1 MRFVSLH
8 THSTYSY
15 GDGYGSV
22 TSHVDRVAALGMT
35 AVALTEHGNVS
46 SWVALE
52 KACKTRGLKPI
63 FGLEAYIAPEKERRK
78 NHMILLAMN
87 ETGLTNLNRIVT
99 QSFRQFYQFPT
110 TYWKDLVKWNEGII
124 ALSGCSD
131 SQLSCILLGGKSFG
145 EKRME
150 PRKGDFQRAVRGVRK
165 FQEIFG
171 DRYYLEVQRFPG
183 LERTC
188 ALNPLLAQISSET
201 GVLLAATCDVHYPHP
216 DQNAMQR
223 ILHAAHRGGTVES
236 ADAAWEYNIL
246 LTYPQSD
253 DEIKND
259 LIGTG
264 LSKDQALQAIANT
277 ATIAERCNVKLPKA
291 PRPKYVV
298 RQKDWEPWTA

>member
-1 MRFVSLH
+1 MKYVSLH

-15 GDGYGSV
+15 GDGFGSV
-22 TSHVDRVAALGMT
+22 DSHVERAAALGMT

-52 KACKTRGLKPI
+52 KACKRTGLKPI
-63 FGLEAYIAPEKERRK
+63 FGLEAYIAPENERRK

-87 ETGLTNLNRIVT
+87 ENGLTNLNRIVT
-99 QSFRQFYQFPT
+99 QSFKQFYQFPT
-110 TYWKDLVKWNEGII
+110 TYWKDLVKWNDGII

-145 EKRME
+145 EKRLE
-150 PRKGDFQRAVRGVRK
+150 PRDGDFQRAIRGVQR
-165 FQEIFG
+165 FQEVFG

-188 ALNPLLAQISSET
+188 VLNPLLAELSRET
-201 GVLLAATCDVHYPHP
+201 SVSLAATCDVHYPYP
-216 DQNAMQR
+216 EQNAMQR

-246 LTYPQSD
+246 LTYPQND
-253 DEIKND
+253 REIYLD
-259 LIGTG
+259 LLGTG
-264 LSKDQALQAIANT
+264 LEHEDARKAILNT
-277 ATIAERCNVKLPKA
+277 ANIAERCNVELPKA

-298 RQKDWEPWTA
+298 DPDKDWKIW

>member
-1 MRFVSLH
+1 MRYVSLH

-15 GDGYGSV
+15 GDGFGSV

-52 KACKTRGLKPI
+52 KTCKRTGLKPI
-63 FGLEAYIAPEKERRK
+63 FGLEAYIAPENERRK

-87 ETGLTNLNRIVT
+87 EIGLTNLNRIVT
-99 QSFRQFYQFPT
+99 QSFKQFYQFPT

-145 EKRME
+145 DKRME
-150 PRKGDFQRAVRGVRK
+150 PRPGDFQRAVRGVQK
-165 FQEIFG
+165 FQEVFG

-188 ALNPLLAQISSET
+188 TLNPLLAEISRET
-201 GVLLAATCDVHYPHP
+201 GVSLAATCDVHYPYP
-216 DQNAMQR
+216 NQNEMQR

-236 ADAAWEYNIL
+236 ADAAWEYSIL

-253 DEIKND
+253 DEIITD
-259 LIGTG
+259 LRNTG
-264 LSKDQALQAIANT
+264 LNT
-277 ATIAERCNVKLPKA
+277 HDSIESVLNTNRIAERCNVELPKA
-291 PRPKYVV
+291 PRPKYV
-298 RQKDWEPWTA
+298 QGQGDWNEWK

>member
-1 MRFVSLH
+1 MKYVSLH

-15 GDGYGSV
+15 GDGFGSV
-22 TSHVDRVAALGMT
+22 TSHVERVAALGMT

-52 KACKTRGLKPI
+52 KACKRTGLKPI
-63 FGLEAYIAPEKERRK
+63 FGLEAYIAPENERRK
-78 NHMILLAMN
+78 NHMCLLAMN
-87 ETGLTNLNRIVT
+87 EIGLTNLNRIVT
-99 QSFRQFYQFPT
+99 QSFKQFYQFPT
-110 TYWKDLVKWNEGII
+110 VYWKDLVRWNEGII

-131 SQLSCILLGGKSFG
+131 SQLACILLGGKSFG
-145 EKRME
+145 EKRLE
-150 PRKGDFQRAVRGVRK
+150 PRNGDFQRAVRGIQR
-165 FQEIFG
+165 FQEIFA

-188 ALNPLLAQISSET
+188 ALNPLLAQLSSET
-201 GVLLAATCDVHYPHP
+201 GVLLAATCDVHYPYP

-236 ADAAWEYNIL
+236 ADAAWEYDIL

-253 DEIKND
+253 EEIMTD

-264 LSKDQALQAIANT
+264 LTPGKAFEAFENT
-277 ATIAERCNVKLPKA
+277 AKIAERCNVELPKA
-291 PRPKYVV
+291 PRPKYV
-298 RQKDWEPWTA
+298 QGQGDWESWEN